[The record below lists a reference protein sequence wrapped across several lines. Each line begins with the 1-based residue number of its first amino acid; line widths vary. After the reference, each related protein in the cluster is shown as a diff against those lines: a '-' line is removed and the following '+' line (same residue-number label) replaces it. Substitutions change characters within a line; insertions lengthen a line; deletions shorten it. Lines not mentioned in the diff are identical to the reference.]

1 MGLKYP
7 QSSNAALSG
16 AAATAQSEERGEAKL
31 NEWNQENAAAHGKS
45 LPSVV
50 LSRSTQLSR
59 HATWGSRGSNSP
71 RSANQSRTLRI
82 LRKNDASCRTFA
94 AFARFE
100 GGQRTG
106 CSGYR
111 RPEDGIFS
119 PDQSTSVSF
128 AAMS

>member
-1 MGLKYP
+1 L
-7 QSSNAALSG
+7 
-16 AAATAQSEERGEAKL
+16 
-31 NEWNQENAAAHGKS
+31 WVQENVDACGKS

-50 LSRSTQLSR
+50 LSRST
-59 HATWGSRGSNSP
+59 HAEQARNLGSRGSNSP

-128 AAMS
+128 ATMS